1 VAKNK
6 SNKGIYLELRVARLL
21 FAQGLSPFVNVWFR
35 SGLDLSSI
43 SQPDVD
49 VLGCLFLPDCTRFS
63 AYYDCKSGESKVVNR
78 VLLLSGLKEQLP
90 PGPITYVRKNTSL
103 DVKQYAMQHG
113 IRITDIR
120 QIEEKEKQFVKPVFG
135 NSFPS
140 ICDRDVHELW
150 LSIKGKYKK
159 EGLGKILNYLE
170 YEFWS
175 ESTFTRLKRS
185 LAAVQLS
192 YNASTDVGLSV
203 FDQDII
209 ISLIIRKF
217 VFSLLDAAS
226 NISLLSDTEILELI
240 KKSIIT
246 EKLSLTEYYSLI
258 ESTAQLIFELYGD
271 SAKGPLRKEDYY
283 VPPPDYTEELTGLL
297 RKTVNLHHALPHAIA
312 GFDAFIIENAV
323 RKRQNVADA
332 ILRPMSKKQAENL
345 KVWLRSIKLFLSSYE
360 DSLSNWNGWE
370 SLAES

>member
-6 SNKGIYLELRVARLL
+6 SNKGLYLELRIARLL

-35 SGLDLSSI
+35 SGLDLGSI

-49 VLGCLFLPDCTRFS
+49 VFGCLFLPDCTKFS

-78 VLLLSGLKEQLP
+78 VLLLSGLKELLP

-103 DVKQYAMQHG
+103 DIKQYAMQQG

-120 QIEEKEKQFVKPVFG
+120 QIEEKEKQFVEPVYG
-135 NSFPS
+135 KHFPS

-150 LSIKGKYKK
+150 LSIKGKYKL
-159 EGLGKILNYLE
+159 ESIGRILNYLE

-192 YNASTDVGLSV
+192 HDACIEVGLSA
-203 FDQDII
+203 FDRNII

-217 VFSLLDAAS
+217 IFSLLDAAS
-226 NISLLSDTEILELI
+226 NISLLSDSEVLELI

-246 EKLSLTEYYSLI
+246 EKLSLNEYYNLI

-271 SAKGPLRKEDYY
+271 SSKGPLRKEDYY

-297 RKTVNLHHALPHAIA
+297 RKTVNLHHALPNAIA
-312 GFDAFIIENAV
+312 TFDALLIENAV

-332 ILRPMSKKQAENL
+332 ILRPVPKKQIENL

-360 DSLSNWNGWE
+360 NTLSNWSGWE
-370 SLAES
+370 SLTE